1 MTALN
6 TPIVFNNSTGSDTA
20 ASGSPSTRST
30 PTTLNLST
38 LSGTPQASASYSGTL
53 NTGDLVY
60 VPSMTGRKLNVV
72 QSISGSSITFD
83 NNWDDTTSGVTGY
96 SGGKRAGNDLSNDPT
111 QTDTPDGATVEIEY
125 TGTDYTNTIGWNPNC
140 GSFTNPVI
148 WKGTGSEAPRLVGPT
163 GNVNFCR
170 LLNGG
175 YLFENLQFIQNKQSG
190 NGVDCFQIFANATYT
205 HFKKC
210 TFKSEQAN
218 AGGSLFADGRNAAHV
233 GIFDR
238 CIFDGNNLAQR
249 GYYRSGGGGSAGS
262 QNLINCTFKDLT
274 LVAMNFGDCRYA
286 KATGNIIYD
295 CAAGID
301 FNADSGWQNFVT
313 NNIFYN
319 ISGNAI
325 TFNRD
330 QNFMSCQYEN
340 NIFSEIGGHAFT
352 GAADYTEH
360 QKLSMFDRN
369 AFHNVTGSTH
379 NNLTAGP
386 NDISLSTSP
395 FVDASNGNFTVN
407 SDTLKA
413 VSYSLND
420 DTKAYPFSQFATPVV
435 DTSLPQE
442 AGTQVLPFGQ
452 WAVTKPEAQLHP
464 LRSS

>member
-1 MTALN
+1 MTALSG
-6 TPIVFNNSTGSDTA
+6 PIIFNNSTGSDSTSSGCGPSVAVTETITTVA
-20 ASGSPSTRST
+20 ASSSATVTSGS
-30 PTTLNLST
+30 
-38 LSGTPQASASYSGTL
+38 GYSV
-53 NTGDLVY
+53 GDLMY
-60 VPSMTGRKLNVV
+60 IPSATGRKLNVIAT
-72 QSISGSSITFD
+72 ISGTTITFD
-83 NNWDDTTSGVTGY
+83 NVWDDSLTSVSAY
-96 SGGKRAGNDLSNDPT
+96 IGGKRAGNDLSSDPT
-111 QTDTPDGATVEIEY
+111 QTDTPGGATVEIEY

-170 LLNGG
+170 LLDGG
-175 YLFENLQFIQNKQSG
+175 YLFENLQFIQNKQNG
-190 NGVDCFQIFANATYT
+190 GGVDCFIIFSNATYT
-205 HFKKC
+205 HFKQC
-210 TFKSEQAN
+210 TFKSEQAQ
-218 AGGSLFADGRNAAHV
+218 AGGSLFVDGRNAAHV

-262 QNLINCTFKDLT
+262 QNLINCTFKNLT
-274 LVAMNFGDCRYA
+274 TLAMNFGDCRYV
-286 KATGNIIYD
+286 KATGNIIHD

-330 QNFMSCQYEN
+330 QNFMSCQYEH

-379 NNLTAGP
+379 NNLTAGN
-386 NDISLSTSP
+386 NDIALTADP
-395 FVDASNGNFTVN
+395 FVDAANGDFN
-407 SDTLKA
+407 
-413 VSYSLND
+413 LN
-420 DTKAYPFSQFATPVV
+420 ATNGGG
-435 DTSLPQE
+435 
-442 AGTQVLPFGQ
+442 GT
-452 WAVTKPEAQLHP
+452 
-464 LRSS
+464 LRSTNYTLGG